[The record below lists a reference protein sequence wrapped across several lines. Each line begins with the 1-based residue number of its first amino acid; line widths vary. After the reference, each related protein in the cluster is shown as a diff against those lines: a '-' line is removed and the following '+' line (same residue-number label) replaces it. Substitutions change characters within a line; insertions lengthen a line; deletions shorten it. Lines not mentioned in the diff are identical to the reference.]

1 MSAPAVATIPDWAY
15 RAACG
20 LQYRDSADPVL
31 RFGLAIAC
39 SRMADVS
46 IRFLKTVRLTTHAYG
61 VRPAYFGYLG
71 KDVDGELYGGAAM
84 DTFRTFLRKAVK
96 VLRNPRLAA
105 ALINAQLRIRGK
117 ARLPL
122 SVRLFGRIRFRADG
136 DVEFGQGV
144 SLMGDVVP
152 IEFVSHKGSR
162 ISIGDHTFINYGSSI
177 TAYKQVKIGRHCL
190 LGHHLLIVD
199 RNEHGIEQREV
210 APPAAPVII
219 EDHVW
224 IGSHAIILPGVF
236 VGHHAAIG
244 AGSVV
249 TRDIPANC
257 LAVGNPAR
265 VVRRFVRAGSTALP
279 RTA

>member
-1 MSAPAVATIPDWAY
+1 MPNASDYISSAE
-15 RAACG
+15 G
-20 LQYRDSADPVL
+20 GDPQVGE
-31 RFGLAIAC
+31 FSIA
-39 SRMADVS
+39 SDEAGS
-46 IRFLKTVRLTTHAYG
+46 PITA
-61 VRPAYFGYLG
+61 
-71 KDVDGELYGGAAM
+71 
-84 DTFRTFLRKAVK
+84 RKILK

-105 ALINAQLRIRGK
+105 ALFNAQLSIRGK

-122 SVRLFGRIRFRADG
+122 SVRLIGRIRFRADG

-144 SLMGDVVP
+144 CLVGDVVP
-152 IEFVSHKGSR
+152 IEFVSYKGSR

-177 TAYKQVKIGRHCL
+177 SAYKQVKIGRHCL

-224 IGSHAIILPGVF
+224 IGSHAIILPGVCI
-236 VGHHAAIG
+236 GRHAAIG

-265 VVRRFVRAGSTALP
+265 VVRQFDGLSTLSGLQSGSP
-279 RTA
+279 P